1 MLSQLKIAL
10 RINLTLI
17 LAALGML
24 ACAGIGLLTS
34 RSQMLEDR
42 HLQLRHL
49 LDLTL
54 SIARAQM
61 AAAGGPESEA
71 GKKAFFSVLRS
82 SRFGDEK
89 ANYIFAYDY
98 NGVVT
103 SLNDQSKIGENRIE
117 LADVN
122 GFKFIKEIVR
132 TAKGPSGTGFVEYMY
147 EKGVGGLITP
157 KISLVQNVPEIDGLV
172 GVGVY
177 LDDLN
182 AFLRDR
188 LLMELLW
195 FALALS
201 AITLLCLVIS
211 QSITGPLSNILS
223 KIKRLA
229 KGDLNISPADAK
241 EKSELGE
248 VAQAVDV
255 LREKAIEQRML
266 QEKLREQTEL
276 LIERNEKAEQAAK
289 AKTEFLSNMSHELR
303 TPMHA
308 ILGYSEIGLTAI
320 GEGDTQD
327 AQKCFEK
334 IQVSGKRLLILLND
348 LLDLSKMDANKMKY
362 KREHGDLKEA
372 VERALVELDPLLKRK
387 NLKVRVKLGDKDT
400 EAIFDKHHLVQV
412 LVNLVSNAIKF
423 SNAEGEISIELSEE
437 RLPDEEP
444 GLRCRVMD
452 QGPGIPESELKAV
465 FDKFIQSSKTKS
477 GAGGTGLGLAICQKI
492 IEAHGGRIW
501 AQNAKPQGAIFTFVI
516 PRSGLQP
523 RANAAFHEA

>member
-1 MLSQLKIAL
+1 
-10 RINLTLI
+10 
-17 LAALGML
+17 
-24 ACAGIGLLTS
+24 
-34 RSQMLEDR
+34 
-42 HLQLRHL
+42 
-49 LDLTL
+49 
-54 SIARAQM
+54 
-61 AAAGGPESEA
+61 
-71 GKKAFFSVLRS
+71 
-82 SRFGDEK
+82 
-89 ANYIFAYDY
+89 
-98 NGVVT
+98 
-103 SLNDQSKIGENRIE
+103 
-117 LADVN
+117 
-122 GFKFIKEIVR
+122 
-132 TAKGPSGTGFVEYMY
+132 MY
-147 EKGVGGLITP
+147 EKGVGGPITP
-157 KISLVQNVPEIDGLV
+157 KISLVQNVPEIGGLV

-211 QSITGPLSNILS
+211 RSITGPLSNILS

-229 KGDLNISPADAK
+229 KGDLNIPPADAK

-248 VAQAVDV
+248 VAQAVDI

-276 LIERNEKAEQAAK
+276 LIERKEKAEQAAK

-327 AQKCFEK
+327 TQKYFEN
-334 IQVSGKRLLILLND
+334 IQLSGKRLLVLLND
-348 LLDLSKMDANKMKY
+348 LLDLSKMDANKMEY

-372 VERALVELDPLLKRK
+372 VERTLVELDPLLKRK
-387 NLKVRVKLGDKDT
+387 NLKVRVELGEKDT
-400 EAIFDKHHLVQV
+400 EAIFDKHHMVQV
-412 LVNLVSNAIKF
+412 LVNIVSNAIKF
-423 SNAEGEISIELSEE
+423 SNAEGKISIELSEE
-437 RLPDEEP
+437 RLPDDEP
-444 GLRCRVMD
+444 GLRCSVID

-516 PRSGLQP
+516 PRSGLRP
-523 RANAAFHEA
+523 PSECGSPPGLNV